1 MKLYLKVTDFDREF
15 INPNQ
20 DLIFFANEDEILDLF
35 FLDEWED
42 NLNIIGATVYF
53 IVKEKPSDADSSAK
67 LNKSYASTTFPNP
80 QAGEGAITLLAD
92 WTKNLLGT
100 YIYQI
105 LLKFQGDI
113 PIKVAAEGM
122 VNFKRRILTTPSGST
137 PYPNTPYGVDISGN

>member
-42 NLNIIGATVYF
+42 NLNINGATVYF
-53 IVKEKPSDADSSAK
+53 IVKEKPTDTDVHAK

-80 QAGEGAITLLAD
+80 PAGEGAITILAD
-92 WTKNLLGT
+92 WTKNLLGN

-105 LLKFQGDI
+105 LIKFQGDI
-113 PIKVAAEGM
+113 PIKIAAEGTIT
-122 VNFKRRILTTPSGST
+122 FKRRVLTSPSGTT
-137 PYPNTPYGVDISGN
+137 PYPDVPYGVDISGN